1 MKIETIPRVF
11 YQDANGKHSLRYIQ
25 VCGLKYQFMYDESG
39 DIVLKLV

>member
-11 YQDANGKHSLRYIQ
+11 YVDRNGKHSLRYIQ
-25 VCGLKYQFMYDESG
+25 VYGTKYEFMYDESG